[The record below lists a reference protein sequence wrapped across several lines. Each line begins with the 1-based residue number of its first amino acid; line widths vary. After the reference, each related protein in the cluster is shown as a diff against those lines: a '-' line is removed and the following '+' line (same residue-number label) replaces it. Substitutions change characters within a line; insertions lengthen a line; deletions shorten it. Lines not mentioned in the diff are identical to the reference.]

1 MSSSNPSIDQLRQ
14 WDREHVWHGFT
25 QMAEY
30 EPWIIER
37 GEGNWLIDVEGR
49 RYLDGV
55 SSLWC
60 NVHGHR
66 RAEIDTAIR
75 QQLDQVAHVTSL
87 GMSHPTTIRLAK
99 RLVDL
104 APDGLRHVFF
114 SDDGSTAVEVALKI
128 ALQYWQQ
135 AAAPHPPKQKTRFV
149 ALELAYHGDTLGSTS
164 VGGIARF
171 HQVFHPLLFDAL
183 RVPAP
188 DTYRLP
194 AGVSA
199 ASACESYLEC
209 LRQTLERHQE
219 TIAAVVL
226 EPIMQGAAGMIAHP
240 PGYLRGVRRLT
251 RQYDTL
257 LIADEVA
264 VAFGRTGKM
273 IACEHEGVTPDLLC
287 LAKGITGGYLP
298 LAATLATD
306 PIWEAFLGSYA
317 QSRTFFH
324 GHTYGG
330 NPLGA
335 AAALASLDIFEREQT
350 LQRIVPRIE
359 QLHDHLQAIARHP
372 FVGDVRQR
380 GLMVGVELVQDRE
393 TKAGYPWEEQ
403 RGLRACQFARQRG
416 VALRPLGNVIVI
428 MPPLSITSTE
438 LDQIAAAVRYGIDRA
453 TGSDALVDERI

>member
-1 MSSSNPSIDQLRQ
+1 M
-14 WDREHVWHGFT
+14 
-25 QMAEY
+25 
-30 EPWIIER
+30 
-37 GEGNWLIDVEGR
+37 
-49 RYLDGV
+49 
-55 SSLWC
+55 
-60 NVHGHR
+60 
-66 RAEIDTAIR
+66 
-75 QQLDQVAHVTSL
+75 
-87 GMSHPTTIRLAK
+87 
-99 RLVDL
+99 
-104 APDGLRHVFF
+104 
-114 SDDGSTAVEVALKI
+114 
-128 ALQYWQQ
+128 
-135 AAAPHPPKQKTRFV
+135 
-149 ALELAYHGDTLGSTS
+149 ELAYHGDTLGSTS

-199 ASACESYLEC
+199 ASACEYYLEC

-251 RQYDTL
+251 EQYDTL

-350 LQRIVPRIE
+350 LRRIVPRIE

-380 GLMVGVELVQDRE
+380 GLMVGIELVQDRA

-403 RGLRACQFARQRG
+403 RGVRACQYARQRG

-438 LDQIAAAVRYGIDRA
+438 LDQIADAALRHRPGYRQRCVVDSESDAVRSTAARPTCLTA
-453 TGSDALVDERI
+453 PVRTSTRCGSRTHRPA